1 MKQTLDKKKF
11 TKVFKHVIIGTGV
24 DFMRYNVIKDANRI
38 INKSP
43 YLVNNPENHKNKWS
57 QLFENNKPIHLELG
71 TGRGEFII
79 NMAKNNPNI
88 NFIGLELYD
97 SQLVKAV
104 DRLRG
109 QNLPNLKLINADARN
124 LDQFF
129 GKEID
134 TIYLTFSEPWPK
146 KQDEKKRFTH
156 ESYLRLYDKIF
167 KKHKHIILKTDNK
180 GLFQYSLESLSQYWY
195 TFEIVSL
202 DLHHDERNIPN
213 IMTDFERNYDKTEKR
228 PIYYLDARFEN

>member
-1 MKQTLDKKKF
+1 MCA
-11 TKVFKHVIIGTGV
+11 IIWVGS
-24 DFMRYNVIKDANRI
+24 DYMRYNVVKDANRI
-38 INKSP
+38 IHKSP
-43 YLVNNPENHKNKWS
+43 YLVNNPSDYKNKWAS
-57 QLFENNKPIHLELG
+57 LFQNDKPIHLELG
-71 TGRGEFII
+71 MGRGEFII
-79 NMAKNNPNI
+79 NMAKKYPNI

-97 SQLVKAV
+97 SQMVKAV
-104 DRLRG
+104 ERLKG
-109 QNLPNLKLINADARN
+109 QDLPNLKLINADAKD
-124 LDQFF
+124 LDKIF

-156 ESYLRLYDKIF
+156 EVYLRLYDKIF

-180 GLFQYSLESLSQYWY
+180 SLFQYSLESLSQYWY

-202 DLHHDERNIPN
+202 DLHHDERKIPN

-228 PIYYLDARFEN
+228 PIYYLDARFED